1 MVKKLVLLVT
11 VSVMMLGINGCT
23 QNKQGGDSSK
33 IQLNENA
40 DVTIEWWAFP
50 VFFQEEESDPSG
62 TYEKEVIEAFEKEH
76 KNIKVNLTML
86 QYSSG
91 DEKLRYSVNNNKA
104 CDVLFD
110 APGRIMTYAHQNKL
124 VDLNSMFTDD
134 FVSDVDNQSILNS
147 CMLKDKAY
155 MYPISTAP
163 FYMVFNKEYLEDAG
177 VADLVKEGWTTED
190 FIKVAKAL
198 HRSGYV
204 SASVFCGDSSGDQGT
219 RAFISNLYDSS
230 VINKDMT
237 AYEINDENG
246 KKGFR
251 LVKDMVEN
259 GYMRNGSFRDA
270 TNVLESFV
278 EGNASFTLLWGPNQ
292 QLRYSYFLKANNIQT
307 VEVPYPSEDGVPELE
322 YLVNGFCVFNNQ
334 DQNKINASKQFIDFI
349 CNDKNWG
356 KKSVELTGC
365 IPVRKSQDIANKELS
380 KISNWTKYYSE
391 YYNDVKGF
399 SDMRVLWYENL
410 QAMLDGCKSPDECA
424 DDFVSAANKTL
435 SDKMKRK

>member
-1 MVKKLVLLVT
+1 MIKKLILFVT
-11 VSVMMLGINGCT
+11 TAVMMLGINGCA
-23 QNKQGGDSSK
+23 QNTKEKNNSK
-33 IQLNENA
+33 IEVNENA

-50 VFFQEEESDPSG
+50 VFFQEKESDPAG
-62 TYEKEVIEAFEKEH
+62 TYERKVIEAFEKEH

-86 QYSSG
+86 QYSNG
-91 DEKLRYSVNNNKA
+91 DEKLRYSVKNNKA
-104 CDVLFD
+104 CDVLMD
-110 APGRIMTYAHQNKL
+110 APGRIIAYAHQNKL
-124 VDLNSMFTDD
+124 AELNDMFTSD
-134 FVSDVDNQSILNS
+134 FVSDVDNEQILNA
-147 CMLKDKAY
+147 CKIDDKAY

-163 FYMVFNKEYLEDAG
+163 FYMVFNKKYLENAG
-177 VADLVKEGWTTED
+177 VLDLVKEGWTTED
-190 FIKVAKAL
+190 FIKVAKSL
-198 HRSGYV
+198 HDAGYV

-230 VINKDMT
+230 VMNSDMT
-237 AYEINDENG
+237 AYDINDENG
-246 KKGFR
+246 KKGFQ
-251 LVKDMVEN
+251 LVYDMVKK
-259 GYMRNGSFRDA
+259 GYLRNGSFRDA
-270 TNVLESFV
+270 TNVLESFA
-278 EGNASFTLLWGPNQ
+278 EGNSSFTLLWGPNQ
-292 QLRYSYFLKANNIQT
+292 QLRYDYFLKSNDIET

-334 DQNKINASKQFIDFI
+334 DPNKINASKQFIDFI

-365 IPVRKSQDIANKELS
+365 LPVRKSQDTANDELG

-410 QAMLDGCKSPDECA
+410 QAMLDGGKSPEKCA

-435 SDKMKRK
+435 SDKDKRK